1 MSVLTYSILRSF
13 RNHFGDDITHGL
25 KMADMLTG
33 QAQQHCHIESVLLL
47 CQPK

>member
-1 MSVLTYSILRSF
+1 MSVLTYSVLHSVCK
-13 RNHFGDDITHGL
+13 HFGDDITHGL

-33 QAQQHCHIESVLLL
+33 QAHQHWYIESVLLL